1 MTAII
6 LNLKP
11 TIELTDAQFE
21 SICSTN
27 RDLRFERSATG
38 ELIIM
43 PPTGGDT
50 GNKNWSICGQ
60 LWQWNQQFQLGKG
73 FDSSTGFI
81 LANGATRSPDAAWI
95 KKERWDTLTSEQRK
109 KFIPLCPDFAVEL
122 RSHSDNLSE
131 LQQKMQEYLD
141 HDLLLGWL
149 IDPQSQQVLIYQ
161 ANCQVQI
168 LSQPTSLS
176 GDDILP
182 GFILDLTE
190 ILTD

>member
-1 MTAII
+1 M
-6 LNLKP
+6 
-11 TIELTDAQFE
+11 
-21 SICSTN
+21 
-27 RDLRFERSATG
+27 
-38 ELIIM
+38 
-43 PPTGGDT
+43 
-50 GNKNWSICGQ
+50 
-60 LWQWNQQFQLGKG
+60 
-73 FDSSTGFI
+73 
-81 LANGATRSPDAAWI
+81 
-95 KKERWDTLTSEQRK
+95 KKEGWDTLTSEQRK

-141 HDLLLGWL
+141 NGLLLGWL